1 MNSQDWTRKYTSLVF
16 VSQCQGEA
24 NKNKSCLE
32 VNGICWVKMNVYS
45 VVSIMKYFQYSYLL
59 HLLCTAASFD
69 RFLSVSDDS
78 VSPAASEHL
87 DPEQEASVSRRAEGG
102 TAGEDFMSEIHIRYS
117 ESARQSSLSVLNVF

>member
-59 HLLCTAASFD
+59 HLLCTAANFD
-69 RFLSVSDDS
+69 RFLC
-78 VSPAASEHL
+78 L
-87 DPEQEASVSRRAEGG
+87 R
-102 TAGEDFMSEIHIRYS
+102 
-117 ESARQSSLSVLNVF
+117 